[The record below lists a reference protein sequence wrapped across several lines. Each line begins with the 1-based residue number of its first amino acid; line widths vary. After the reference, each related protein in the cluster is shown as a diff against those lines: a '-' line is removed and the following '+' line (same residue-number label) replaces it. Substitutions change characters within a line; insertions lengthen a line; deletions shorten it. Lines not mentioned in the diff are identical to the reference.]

1 MSSVKIDE
9 KAILDAAAEEFAGKG
24 FSGARVD
31 RIAKRA
37 GINKAMLYYR
47 VGDKEELYR
56 RVVLRGQQ
64 VFQDSMMKAMGSA
77 NRAPDVMAS
86 MLAGITKNVF
96 ENRLIPSIILREIAG
111 NAKTL
116 PEEGLQG
123 IKRFMDTIRSMVTM
137 GVEEGTF
144 RNIDPVALQF
154 LVMGAVFTL
163 SLTAQMR
170 QELNPGNPGPI
181 TVEQISLALGDIISR
196 GILKEGTKQ

>member
-9 KAILDAAAEEFAGKG
+9 RAILDAAAAEFAEMG

-86 MLAGITKNVF
+86 MLAGITESVF

-116 PEEGLQG
+116 PEEGMQG
-123 IKRFMDTIRSMVTM
+123 IKGFMDTIRSMVTM

-181 TVEQISLALGDIISR
+181 TAEQISGALGDIISR
-196 GILKEGTKQ
+196 GILREGAEQ